1 MALFHYWNA
10 YKTIKAYFLPSAN
23 NNFSQNANLNNEKK
37 NSFFQHKMVHHFEKM
52 FDTTSKCQ
60 AYSCHMTQQLY
71 IPRYILKKNKNI
83 CTHTQNSYT
92 QMCKAA
98 LFLKTKS
105 GNNSN
110 VHQLMNVYK
119 ICVYTMNSAIKGND
133 IEIYVIINRPWKYC
147 AKY

>member
-1 MALFHYWNA
+1 
-10 YKTIKAYFLPSAN
+10 
-23 NNFSQNANLNNEKK
+23 
-37 NSFFQHKMVHHFEKM
+37 MVHHFEKM

-60 AYSCHMTQQLY
+60 ACSCHMTQQLY

-83 CTHTQNSYT
+83 CTHTHNSYT

-133 IEIYVIINRPWKYC
+133 IEIHVIINRP
-147 AKY
+147 